1 MIGPGRMNAGG
12 MPLTNLAQTL
22 SPMVGRIVLDKTELT
37 GNYDFELTYSL
48 EGLGSAFPG
57 GGGPP
62 LVNGAPPQVDPNSPT
77 IFTALQEQ
85 LGLKLDSQRGPVD
98 VVVIDRAEQPIA
110 D

>member
-1 MIGPGRMNAGG
+1 MIGAGRMNVGG
-12 MPLTNLAQTL
+12 MPMTNLAQAL
-22 SPMVGRIVLDKTELT
+22 SPMVGRVVLDKTELA
-37 GNYDFELTYSL
+37 GNYDFQLTYSL
-48 EGLGSAFPG
+48 EGIGSAFP

-98 VVVIDRAEQPIA
+98 VVVIDRAEQPNA